1 MGMLDV
7 KLLRDLRR
15 MRGQSLAIA
24 LMVGCAVATYVGS
37 IATYRSLLL
46 SQARY
51 YEQFRFADAFA
62 TLSRAPEEVASRLLD
77 IPGVSEIQTRVAT
90 MATLEVA
97 GVAEPA
103 TAMVVSIPDGAQ
115 PRLDRVFL
123 RQGRLPEPDRPWE
136 VLVHEAFASAN
147 RLEPGDTL
155 PAVIRGHRHDLHIAG
170 IALAPD
176 FVYAV
181 RPGDLMP
188 DDRRFGVIWAQRRAL
203 GMAADLDGAFNQ
215 VSLRLSPGVPQ
226 AQVLAS
232 VDRLLAPYGCGASGG
247 RDTNVSHRFLTDE
260 ILGLKS
266 TAVFVPTLFLGVA
279 AFLLN
284 VVLVRLVGTQREQ
297 IGTMKALGVS
307 NAEVGWH
314 YAKLVGAIVLGGVA
328 LGIGLGAWMGT
339 WWTRLYAAFYRMP
352 VWSFVLDPDV
362 VVSAA
367 GIALA
372 AGTLGLA
379 SGVRRAAS
387 LPPAE
392 AMRPPSPPVYRR
404 TVFERLVP
412 ARLLGASGRMILR
425 DIARRPG
432 RTLLSSLG
440 IGFAVAIL
448 VAGSSMFDAMDVMM
462 DAQFGR
468 ALRDDVSVSF
478 VEPLGPV
485 ALEPLRHLPGVRTA
499 EGFRAVP
506 VTLRNGHRT
515 YVTAITGLPPD
526 GVLRRVT
533 DRNGDPVAMPDDGV
547 MLTKALADRLGLAP
561 GDIVSAQVMEG
572 QRPRWDL
579 VVTATADELMGSQG
593 WMSLPALARRLDDG
607 GTISGAA
614 LRVDPEVRPALYD
627 ALRTMP
633 GVAGVVAMQAIRKS
647 FDEVM
652 ARYVLGFAAVLVGF
666 AALMAAGVVYN
677 AARVSLAE
685 RERELASMRVLGFS
699 RAEVSEILLGELAI
713 HVALALPAGCVLGW
727 TFSWAMSQGFD
738 NDLYRLPTTILPPTY
753 AMACLTV
760 VGVALVVALAVRRRL
775 DRLDLVSVLKTRE

>member
-1 MGMLDV
+1 MLDR

-15 MRGQSLAIA
+15 LRGQAVAIA
-24 LMVGCAVATYVGS
+24 LMVACAVATYVGS
-37 IATYRSLLL
+37 VATYRSLLL

-51 YEQFRFADAFA
+51 YEQYRFADAFA
-62 TLSRAPEEVASRLLD
+62 TLNRAPEEVAARLLD
-77 IPGVSEIQTRVAT
+77 IPGVSEVQTRVAA

-97 GVAEPA
+97 GLAEPA
-103 TAMVVSIPDGAQ
+103 NAQMVSIPDGAQ

-123 RQGRLPEPDRPWE
+123 REGRLPDPQRPWE

-147 RLEPGDTL
+147 RLHPGDTL
-155 PAVIRGHRHDLHIAG
+155 PAVIRGHRHDLHVAG

-215 VSLRLSPGVPQ
+215 VSLRLAPGAPIQ
-226 AQVLAS
+226 DVLAA

-247 RDTNVSHRFLTDE
+247 RDTNISHRFLTDE
-260 ILGLKS
+260 IRGLKS

-307 NAEVGWH
+307 NGEVGWH
-314 YAKLVGAIVLGGVA
+314 YAKLVGAIVLAGVV
-328 LGIGLGAWMGT
+328 LGVGLGAWMGT

-362 VVSAA
+362 ALSSV

-372 AGTLGLA
+372 AGGLGLA
-379 SGVRRAAS
+379 SAVRRAVS

-404 TVFERLVP
+404 TLFERLVP
-412 ARLLGASGRMILR
+412 ASLLGPSGRMILR
-425 DIARRPG
+425 DIARRPV
-432 RTLLSSLG
+432 RTALSSLG
-440 IGFAVAIL
+440 IGMAVAIL

-478 VEPLGPV
+478 VEASGPT
-485 ALEPLRHLPGVRTA
+485 ALEPLRALPGVRIV

-506 VTLRNGHRT
+506 VTLRHGHRE
-515 YVTAITGLPPD
+515 YVTAITGLAPD
-526 GVLRRVT
+526 GALRRVT
-533 DRNGDPVAMPDDGV
+533 DRHGSPIALPEDGV
-547 MLTKALADRLGLAP
+547 MLTLALARRLGLAP
-561 GDIVSAQVMEG
+561 GDVVTAEVMEG
-572 QRPRWDL
+572 RRPRWDL

-607 GTISGAA
+607 GTLSGAA
-614 LRVDPEVRPALYD
+614 LRVDPDARPALYD
-627 ALRTMP
+627 ALRAMP
-633 GVAGVVAMQAIRKS
+633 GVAGVTALQTVRRS

-652 ARYVLGFAAVLVGF
+652 AQYVLGFAAVLVGF

-685 RERELASMRVLGFS
+685 RERELASMRVLGFT
-699 RAEVSEILLGELAI
+699 RAEVSGILLGELAV

-727 TFSWAMSQGFD
+727 GFAWAMAAGFD

-760 VGVALVVALAVRRRL
+760 VVVALVVALAVRRRL

>member
-15 MRGQSLAIA
+15 MRGQSIAIA

-51 YEQFRFADAFA
+51 YEQYRFADAFA
-62 TLSRAPEEVASRLLD
+62 TLSRAPEAVASRLLD

-123 RQGRLPEPDRPWE
+123 RRGRMPDPDRPWE

-147 RLEPGDTL
+147 HLEPGDTL
-155 PAVIRGHRHDLHIAG
+155 PAVIRGHRHDLQVAG
-170 IALAPD
+170 VALAPD

-226 AQVLAS
+226 AQVLAA

-284 VVLVRLVGTQREQ
+284 VVLLRLVGTQREQ

-307 NAEVGWH
+307 NAEIGWH
-314 YAKLVGAIVLGGVA
+314 YAKLVGTIVLGGVA
-328 LGIGLGAWMGT
+328 LGVGLGAWMGT
-339 WWTRLYAAFYRMP
+339 WWTRFYAAFYRMP

-372 AGTLGLA
+372 AGALGLA

-404 TVFERLVP
+404 TMFERLVP
-412 ARLLGASGRMILR
+412 GRLLGASGRMILR

-478 VEPLGPV
+478 VEPRGPV
-485 ALEPLRHLPGVRTA
+485 ALEPLRHLPGVRIA

-515 YVTAITGLPPD
+515 YVTAITGLAPD

-533 DRNGDPVAMPDDGV
+533 GRQGDPVAMPDDGV
-547 MLTKALADRLGLAP
+547 MLTKALADRLGLSP
-561 GDIVSAQVMEG
+561 GDVVTAQVMEG

-593 WMSLPALARRLDDG
+593 WMALPALARRLDDG

-614 LRVDPEVRPALYD
+614 LRVDPEARPALYD

-652 ARYVLGFAAVLVGF
+652 AQYVLGFAAVLVGF

-699 RAEVSEILLGELAI
+699 RAEVSGILLGELAV
-713 HVALALPAGCVLGW
+713 HVALALPAGCLLGW
-727 TFSWAMSQGFD
+727 TFSWAMAQGFD
-738 NDLYRLPTTILPPTY
+738 NDLYRLPTTILPSTY

-760 VGVALVVALAVRRRL
+760 VGVALAVALAVRRRL